1 MGLDRDATHG
11 TARDA
16 TGDAAT
22 GDSTGGAV
30 GDTVRRLRDGM
41 GRGVLSFPLTS
52 FHDDGSLD
60 PDGFRAHVAAQI
72 ATAPGALF
80 PACGTGEFFSLDEDE
95 YRQTVTIAV
104 EEAAGRLPVVA
115 GVGYGWA
122 QAARFARI
130 AEQAGADAL
139 LVLPHYLVAAPQDG
153 LVAQLEQIAA
163 RTRLPLIAYQRGQV
177 AFSAA
182 SLRHIV
188 RIPNVIGLK
197 DGHSDLDRLQRLT
210 LAAPED
216 FLFFNGAATAE
227 IQARAYATVGVPAY
241 SSAVHAFA
249 PEIANAFF
257 AALHDGDGTDGRD
270 GGGRRGDEGDK
281 TVQRLLRDFY
291 VPFVELRD
299 RVPGYAVSLVK
310 AAARLRGRPVGPVR
324 APLTEPSPADLA
336 DLATLL
342 TTGLDLVGAAL

>member
-1 MGLDRDATHG
+1 MA
-11 TARDA
+11 
-16 TGDAAT
+16 
-22 GDSTGGAV
+22 
-30 GDTVRRLRDGM
+30 
-41 GRGVLSFPLTS
+41 RGVLSFPLTS
-52 FHDDGSLD
+52 FHDDGTLD

-72 ATAPGALF
+72 ATGPGAVF
-80 PACGTGEFFSLDEDE
+80 PACGTGEFFSLDENE
-95 YRQTVTIAV
+95 YRQVVTVAV
-104 EEAAGRLPVVA
+104 EEAGGRVPVVA

-130 AEQAGADAL
+130 AEEAGADAL

-153 LVAQLEQIAA
+153 LVAQLEQLAA
-163 RTRLPLIAYQRGQV
+163 RTPLPLIAYQRGQV
-177 AFSAA
+177 SFGVAAF
-182 SLRHIV
+182 R
-188 RIPNVIGLK
+188 RITAIPGVIGLK

-227 IQARAYATVGVPAY
+227 IQARAYAAVGVPAY

-249 PEIANAFF
+249 PEIADAFF
-257 AALHDGDGTDGRD
+257 TALSDGDDGTV
-270 GGGRRGDEGDK
+270 EK
-281 TVQRLLRDFY
+281 LLRDFY
-291 VPFVELRD
+291 VPLVELRD

-324 APLTEPSPADLA
+324 APLTDPTDADLA
-336 DLATLL
+336 ELRQLL

>member
-1 MGLDRDATHG
+1 MAQVNGETE
-11 TARDA
+11 T
-16 TGDAAT
+16 TET
-22 GDSTGGAV
+22 V
-30 GDTVRRLRDGM
+30 VRRLRDGM
-41 GRGVLSFPLTS
+41 TDGVLSFPLTS

-60 PDGFRAHVAAQI
+60 PAGFRTHVAARI
-72 ATAPGALF
+72 ATAPGAVF

-95 YRQTVTIAV
+95 YRTVVTVAV
-104 EEAAGRLPVVA
+104 EEAAGRVPVVA

-130 AEQAGADAL
+130 AEEAGVDAL

-153 LVAQLEQIAA
+153 LVAQLEQLAA

-177 AFSAA
+177 AFTASSLKRIAA
-182 SLRHIV
+182 
-188 RIPNVIGLK
+188 IPGVIGLK

-210 LAAPED
+210 LAAPEG
-216 FLFFNGAATAE
+216 FLFFNGASTAE

-257 AALHDGDGTDGRD
+257 TALTDGD
-270 GGGRRGDEGDK
+270 DK
-281 TVQRLLRDFY
+281 TVERLLRDFY
-291 VPFVELRD
+291 VPLVELRD

-310 AAARLRGRPVGPVR
+310 AAARLRGQPVGPVR
-324 APLTEPSPADLA
+324 APLTDPSAADLA
-336 DLATLL
+336 ELTILL

>member
-1 MGLDRDATHG
+1 MA
-11 TARDA
+11 
-16 TGDAAT
+16 
-22 GDSTGGAV
+22 
-30 GDTVRRLRDGM
+30 
-41 GRGVLSFPLTS
+41 RGVLSFPLTS

-60 PDGFRAHVAAQI
+60 PDGCRAHLAAQL
-72 ATAPGALF
+72 ATEPGAVF
-80 PACGTGEFFSLDEDE
+80 PACGTGEFFSMDEDE
-95 YRQTVTIAV
+95 YRVVVTAAV
-104 EEAAGRLPVVA
+104 EEAGGRVPVVA

-130 AEQAGADAL
+130 AEEAGADAL
-139 LVLPHYLVAAPQDG
+139 LVLPHYLVEAPQDG
-153 LVAQLEQIAA
+153 LVAQLEQLAA

-177 AFSAA
+177 TFTAA
-182 SLRHIV
+182 SLRRIA
-188 RIPNVIGLK
+188 RIPSVIGLK

-210 LAAPED
+210 LAAPEG

-257 AALHDGDGTDGRD
+257 AALRDGDHGLTD
-270 GGGRRGDEGDK
+270 K
-281 TVQRLLRDFY
+281 LLRDFY

-299 RVPGYAVSLVK
+299 RVPGYSVSLVK

-324 APLTEPSPADLA
+324 APLTDPSPGDLA
-336 DLATLL
+336 ELGALL
-342 TTGLDLVGAAL
+342 GTGLDLVGAAL

>member
-1 MGLDRDATHG
+1 MSGETDA
-11 TARDA
+11 
-16 TGDAAT
+16 
-22 GDSTGGAV
+22 V
-30 GDTVRRLRDGM
+30 VRRLRDGM
-41 GRGVLSFPLTS
+41 AGGVLSFPLTS

-60 PDGFRAHVAAQI
+60 PDGFRTHVAERI
-72 ATAPGALF
+72 AAGPGAVF

-95 YRQTVTIAV
+95 YRQVVTITV
-104 EEAAGRLPVVA
+104 EEAAGRVPVVA

-130 AEQAGADAL
+130 AEMAGADAL

-153 LVAQLEQIAA
+153 LVAQLEQLAA

-177 AFSAA
+177 AFTA
-182 SLRHIV
+182 SSLKRIA
-188 RIPNVIGLK
+188 RIPGVIGLK

-210 LAAPED
+210 LAAPEG

-257 AALHDGDGTDGRD
+257 TALRDGD
-270 GGGRRGDEGDK
+270 DK
-281 TVQRLLRDFY
+281 TVEKLLREFY
-291 VPFVELRD
+291 VPLVELRD

-310 AAARLRGRPVGPVR
+310 SAARLRGCPVGPVR
-324 APLTEPSPADLA
+324 APLTDPSATDLTELTA
-336 DLATLL
+336 LL
-342 TTGLDLVGAAL
+342 TAGLDLVGAAL

>member
-1 MGLDRDATHG
+1 MGTLHA
-11 TARDA
+11 
-16 TGDAAT
+16 
-22 GDSTGGAV
+22 
-30 GDTVRRLRDGM
+30 DTVRRLRDGM
-41 GRGVLSFPLTS
+41 ARGVLSFPLTS
-52 FHDDGSLD
+52 FHDDGALD

-72 ATAPGALF
+72 ATGPGAVF

-95 YRQTVTIAV
+95 YRRVVTVAV

-130 AEQAGADAL
+130 AEEAGADAL

-153 LVAQLEQIAA
+153 LVAQLEQLAA
-163 RTRLPLIAYQRGQV
+163 RTSLPLIAYQRGQV
-177 AFSAA
+177 SFGVAAF
-182 SLRHIV
+182 R
-188 RIPNVIGLK
+188 RITAIPGVIGLK

-249 PEIANAFF
+249 PEIADAFF
-257 AALHDGDGTDGRD
+257 TALRDGDDGTV
-270 GGGRRGDEGDK
+270 EK
-281 TVQRLLRDFY
+281 LLRDFY
-291 VPFVELRD
+291 VPLVELRD

-324 APLTEPSPADLA
+324 APLTDPTAADLA
-336 DLATLL
+336 ELRQLL

>member
-1 MGLDRDATHG
+1 MNTVSGEPE
-11 TARDA
+11 
-16 TGDAAT
+16 
-22 GDSTGGAV
+22 SV
-30 GDTVRRLRDGM
+30 VRRLRDGM
-41 GRGVLSFPLTS
+41 AGGVLSFPLTS
-52 FHDDGSLD
+52 FHADGSLD
-60 PDGFRAHVAAQI
+60 VDGFRAYVGAQL

-95 YRQTVTIAV
+95 YRQVVTVAV
-104 EEAAGRLPVVA
+104 EEAGGRVPVVA

-130 AEQAGADAL
+130 AEEAGADAL

-153 LVAQLEQIAA
+153 LVAQLEQLAA
-163 RTRLPLIAYQRGQV
+163 RTSLPLIAYQRGQV
-177 AFSAA
+177 AYTAA
-182 SLRHIV
+182 SLTRIA
-188 RIPNVIGLK
+188 RIPGVIGLK

-210 LAAPED
+210 LAAPEG

-249 PEIANAFF
+249 PEIADAFF
-257 AALHDGDGTDGRD
+257 AALQGGDHGTV
-270 GGGRRGDEGDK
+270 DK
-281 TVQRLLRDFY
+281 LLRDFY
-291 VPFVELRD
+291 VPLVELRD

-324 APLTEPSPADLA
+324 APLTDPSPTDLA
-336 DLATLL
+336 GLRALL
-342 TTGLDLVGAAL
+342 TTGLDLVGASL

>member
-1 MGLDRDATHG
+1 MASANGEGETE
-11 TARDA
+11 T
-16 TGDAAT
+16 
-22 GDSTGGAV
+22 V
-30 GDTVRRLRDGM
+30 VRRLRDGM
-41 GRGVLSFPLTS
+41 VAGVLSFPLTS

-60 PDGFRAHVAAQI
+60 LDGFRTHVAARI
-72 ATAPGALF
+72 ATAPGAVF

-95 YRQTVTIAV
+95 YRTVVTIAV
-104 EEAAGRLPVVA
+104 EEAAGRVPVVA

-130 AEQAGADAL
+130 AEEAGADAL

-153 LVAQLEQIAA
+153 LVAQLEQLAA

-177 AFSAA
+177 AFTASSLKRIAA
-182 SLRHIV
+182 
-188 RIPNVIGLK
+188 IPGVIGLK

-210 LAAPED
+210 LAAPEG
-216 FLFFNGAATAE
+216 FLFFNGASTAE

-257 AALHDGDGTDGRD
+257 TALHDGDNGH
-270 GGGRRGDEGDK
+270 GDDK
-281 TVQRLLRDFY
+281 TIERLLRDFY
-291 VPFVELRD
+291 VPLVELRD

-310 AAARLRGRPVGPVR
+310 AAARLRGQLVGPVR
-324 APLTEPSPADLA
+324 APLTDPSAADLA
-336 DLATLL
+336 ELTTLL

>member
-1 MGLDRDATHG
+1 MTRVTLDPD
-11 TARDA
+11 TA
-16 TGDAAT
+16 
-22 GDSTGGAV
+22 
-30 GDTVRRLRDGM
+30 RRLRDGM
-41 GRGVLSFPLTS
+41 ARGVLSFPLTS
-52 FHDDGSLD
+52 FHDDGTLD

-72 ATAPGALF
+72 ATGPGALF

-95 YRQTVTIAV
+95 YRQVVTIAV
-104 EEAAGRLPVVA
+104 EEAGGRLPVVA
-115 GVGYGWA
+115 GTGYGWA
-122 QAARFARI
+122 QAVRFARI
-130 AEQAGADAL
+130 AEEAGADAL

-177 AFSAA
+177 AFGVDAFRRVA
-182 SLRHIV
+182 E
-188 RIPNVIGLK
+188 IPGVIGLK

-210 LAAPED
+210 LAAPEG
-216 FLFFNGAATAE
+216 FLFFNGASTAE

-257 AALHDGDGTDGRD
+257 TALRDGDDGAV
-270 GGGRRGDEGDK
+270 EK
-281 TVQRLLRDFY
+281 LLRDFY
-291 VPFVELRD
+291 VPLVELRD

-324 APLTEPSPADLA
+324 APLTDPSTADLA
-336 DLATLL
+336 DLERLL
-342 TTGLDLVGAAL
+342 ASGLDLVGADL

>member
-1 MGLDRDATHG
+1 MSLDSDLGR
-11 TARDA
+11 
-16 TGDAAT
+16 
-22 GDSTGGAV
+22 
-30 GDTVRRLRDGM
+30 DTVRRLRDGM
-41 GRGVLSFPLTS
+41 ARGVLSFPLTS

-60 PDGFRAHVAAQI
+60 PEGLRAHVAAQI
-72 ATAPGALF
+72 ATAPGAVF

-95 YRQTVTIAV
+95 YRRVVAVTA

-115 GVGYGWA
+115 GIGYGWA
-122 QAARFARI
+122 QAVRFARI
-130 AEQAGADAL
+130 AEESGADAL

-163 RTRLPLIAYQRGQV
+163 RTSLPLIAYQRGQV
-177 AFSAA
+177 AFGIDAF
-182 SLRHIV
+182 R
-188 RIPNVIGLK
+188 RITEIPGVIGLK

-216 FLFFNGAATAE
+216 FLFFNGASTAE
-227 IQARAYATVGVPAY
+227 IQARAYATVGVPSY

-257 AALHDGDGTDGRD
+257 AALNAGDDGTV
-270 GGGRRGDEGDK
+270 DK
-281 TVQRLLRDFY
+281 LLRGFY
-291 VPFVELRD
+291 VPLVELRD

-324 APLTEPSPADLA
+324 APLTDPSAADLA
-336 DLATLL
+336 DLKTLL
-342 TTGLDLVGAAL
+342 ATGLDLVGATL

>member
-1 MGLDRDATHG
+1 MTLDPD
-11 TARDA
+11 TA
-16 TGDAAT
+16 
-22 GDSTGGAV
+22 
-30 GDTVRRLRDGM
+30 RRLRDGM
-41 GRGVLSFPLTS
+41 ARGVLSFPLTS
-52 FHDDGSLD
+52 FHDDGTLD

-72 ATAPGALF
+72 ATGPGAVF

-95 YRQTVTIAV
+95 YRQVVTIAV
-104 EEAAGRLPVVA
+104 EEAGGRVPVVA
-115 GVGYGWA
+115 GIGYGWA
-122 QAARFARI
+122 QAVRFARI
-130 AEQAGADAL
+130 AEEAGADAL

-177 AFSAA
+177 AFGVDAFRRVAA
-182 SLRHIV
+182 IDG
-188 RIPNVIGLK
+188 VIGLK

-216 FLFFNGAATAE
+216 FLFFNGASTAE

-257 AALHDGDGTDGRD
+257 TALRDGD
-270 GGGRRGDEGDK
+270 DK
-281 TVQRLLRDFY
+281 AVEKLLRDFY
-291 VPFVELRD
+291 VPLVELRD

-324 APLTEPSPADLA
+324 APLTDPSDADLA
-336 DLATLL
+336 DLRVLL

>member
-1 MGLDRDATHG
+1 MSS
-11 TARDA
+11 
-16 TGDAAT
+16 
-22 GDSTGGAV
+22 DSE
-30 GDTVRRLRDGM
+30 TVRRLRDGM
-41 GRGVLSFPLTS
+41 TRGVLSFPLTA
-52 FHDDGSLD
+52 FRDDGSLD

-72 ATAPGALF
+72 ATAPGAVF

-95 YRQTVTIAV
+95 YRQVVTITV

-130 AEQAGADAL
+130 AQEAGADAL

-153 LVAQLEQIAA
+153 LVAQLEQLAA

-177 AFSAA
+177 AFTAA
-182 SLRHIV
+182 SLG
-188 RIPNVIGLK
+188 RIAALPSVIGLK

-210 LAAPED
+210 LAAPEG

-227 IQARAYATVGVPAY
+227 IQARAYAAVGVPAY

-257 AALHDGDGTDGRD
+257 TALRDGD
-270 GGGRRGDEGDK
+270 DK
-281 TVQRLLRDFY
+281 TVDRLLRDFY
-291 VPFVELRD
+291 VPLVELRD

-324 APLTEPSPADLA
+324 APLTDPSPADLA
-336 DLATLL
+336 ELRVLL